1 MLKAIFG
8 FSSDTDFYNP
18 VGKPVHDLLST
29 KEKIKGRVLPLLGQ
43 VSLFALSVGM
53 SAMGASL
60 EEAALSVGIL
70 GGLAAYM
77 RHSQLSNYKKKL
89 DNENL
94 YDLSTPQDAAR
105 FHEKYP
111 EHKGLPAQLCL
122 IAAEAGLDKPPLL
135 HVGENTDYA
144 AILDLDFGK
153 KKNLLIEINPKI
165 LKEESPAL
173 VAHLLAHEMGHGR
186 LGHTNSLPAVVSG
199 TAIGAHISAGVQ
211 MAVSGNYLGGIFYT
225 VAALTAHKMA
235 GAKSQQYKERECDR
249 HALLVSGVGR
259 EAADFFEKGTTQLE
273 KGAPLPLRIA
283 FGAIDT
289 YQSLMAAHPSHEKR
303 TQYFRDFT
311 DANHAYLEKTR
322 IKNGLVPSKPHRFK
336 MV

>member
-1 MLKAIFG
+1 
-8 FSSDTDFYNP
+8 
-18 VGKPVHDLLST
+18 
-29 KEKIKGRVLPLLGQ
+29 
-43 VSLFALSVGM
+43 
-53 SAMGASL
+53 
-60 EEAALSVGIL
+60 
-70 GGLAAYM
+70 
-77 RHSQLSNYKKKL
+77 
-89 DNENL
+89 
-94 YDLSTPQDAAR
+94 
-105 FHEKYP
+105 
-111 EHKGLPAQLCL
+111 
-122 IAAEAGLDKPPLL
+122 
-135 HVGENTDYA
+135 
-144 AILDLDFGK
+144 
-153 KKNLLIEINPKI
+153 
-165 LKEESPAL
+165 
-173 VAHLLAHEMGHGR
+173 
-186 LGHTNSLPAVVSG
+186 
-199 TAIGAHISAGVQ
+199 
-211 MAVSGNYLGGIFYT
+211 
-225 VAALTAHKMA
+225 MA